1 MAGRARAGAGAAA
14 IAAVLLAA
22 GWGWGCSCGKRPSPE
37 DEKRAQAREAV
48 TRFFAALPE
57 RDCDVLGPMLVQPQ
71 GGADCAKVVGS
82 LHGHGYRLVEVLGAE
97 VDGRDPL
104 AVIVRVRLEEN
115 GRQREAP
122 LRMERHPE
130 GWKLRL

>member
-1 MAGRARAGAGAAA
+1 MRAVAV
-14 IAAVLLAA
+14 AVLLLA
-22 GWGWGCSCGKRPSPE
+22 GGGCGGCGKRLSPE

-57 RDCDVLGPMLVQPQ
+57 QDCGVLGPMLVQPS
-71 GGADCAKVVGS
+71 GGPDCRSVVGS
-82 LHGHGYRLVEVLGAE
+82 LHRHGFRLVEVLGAE
-97 VDGRDPL
+97 VDGRDPE

-115 GRQREAP
+115 GQQREAP

>member
-1 MAGRARAGAGAAA
+1 VRAAA
-14 IAAVLLAA
+14 VAVLLLA
-22 GWGWGCSCGKRPSPE
+22 GGGCGGCGKRLSPE
-37 DEKRAQAREAV
+37 EEKRAQAREAM

-57 RDCDVLGPMLVQPQ
+57 KDCDVLGPMLVQPK
-71 GGADCAKVVGS
+71 GGPDCPSVVDS
-82 LHGHGYRLVEVLGAE
+82 LHRHGFRLVEVLGAE
-97 VDGRDPL
+97 VDGRDPE

-122 LRMERHPE
+122 LRMEHHPG